1 MINRRARSIP
11 ESILFTPETN
21 TQDNTNK
28 QDSTAPL
35 MDKREI
41 CVLKNNKMN
50 KELNGYNEVLL

>member
-28 QDSTAPL
+28 QDPRASL
-35 MDKREI
+35 MYKREM
-41 CVLKNNKMN
+41 CMFRNNKS
-50 KELNGYNEVLL
+50 E